1 MVKHIAALAVIF
13 WVAAIAWMILGATL
27 VQRTQSSD
35 QSQSARLTTQW
46 GDAQTQAAP
55 QVTARVAVDTYNA
68 DKKRVERSYQDDV
81 VPIRSSRVDVALD
94 LTQRRKGLL
103 WYNLYDVRFAARYR
117 IRNDTPSSR
126 LTLHF
131 PFPSN
136 GGTYTNFICTIGGIR
151 VEDATAL
158 ARGTFAF
165 VLKPGA
171 QTEIAV
177 GYASRGTQSWTYSFG
192 DGVQSVNDFA
202 LTMTTNFSAID
213 YPPQTLLPPSE
224 RPEGK
229 GWRLR
234 WNYETL
240 VTSNGIGMTVPY
252 PMQPGPLAQRIT
264 FWAPVALLFYFF
276 VMFTIVTLRR
286 IELHP
291 MNYFFLACSFFAFHL
306 LFAYLVDRI
315 PVEAAFAI
323 CSAVTLFLTISY
335 LRLVVGWRF
344 AAVESGLAQ
353 LVYLVLFSYALFN
366 EGWSGLTITIGAIV
380 TLFVVMQ
387 VTGRIRWSSRFTA
400 AGVSP

>member
-1 MVKHIAALAVIF
+1 MLKHIAALAVIF

-27 VQRTQSSD
+27 VQRTQSSN

-81 VPIRSSRVDVALD
+81 VPIRSSRIRVAID

-136 GGTYTNFICTIGGIR
+136 GGTYTDFVCTIGGIR
-151 VEDATAL
+151 AGDATAL

-165 VLKPGA
+165 ALKPGA
-171 QTEIAV
+171 QTAIVV
-177 GYASRGTQSWTYSFG
+177 GYTSRGTQSWTYSFG
-192 DGVQSVNDFA
+192 DGVQSVDDFA

-224 RPEGK
+224 RPAGK
-229 GWRLR
+229 GWLLQWR
-234 WNYETL
+234 YGTL

-315 PVEAAFAI
+315 PIEAAFAI

-353 LVYLVLFSYALFN
+353 LIYLVLFSYALFN
-366 EGWSGLTITIGAIV
+366 EGWSGLTITIGAIIS
-380 TLFVVMQ
+380 LFVVMQ
-387 VTGRIRWSSRFTA
+387 VTGRIRWSDRFTA
-400 AGVSP
+400 ARVAP